1 MARAAMG
8 GATMGGA
15 TMKKLGERGVA
26 IGILTAVLLLAGA
39 SARADSFQTSLDPP
53 RWAVKSLNASN
64 IEIWPGDAGGA
75 VYTVSRH
82 LSPNYVEGDFD
93 GDGKTDLAILV
104 RRKADDKF
112 GIALVLRAGAKSG
125 AKATVLGAGNHLG
138 SGGSDFRSMDAWSL
152 LGQDRFP
159 SQVRDAWK
167 GPKPKSR
174 RDGLLLEKR
183 GSPVGLITYDGSAF
197 AWSRYSARG

>member
-1 MARAAMG
+1 MMKRRVTIGLLAA
-8 GATMGGA
+8 A
-15 TMKKLGERGVA
+15 
-26 IGILTAVLLLAGA
+26 LLLAA
-39 SARADSFQTSLDPP
+39 CARARADDFQTSLDPP

-104 RRKADDKF
+104 RRKSDDKF

-125 AKATVLGAGNHLG
+125 AKATVLGAGNAMG
-138 SGGSDFRSMDAWSL
+138 KGGSDLRSMDAWSL
-152 LGQDRFP
+152 VGQERFP
-159 SQVRDAWK
+159 SSVRSAWK
-167 GPKPKSR
+167 GPKPKAKPA
-174 RDGLLLEKR
+174 GLLLEKR
-183 GSPVGLITYDGSAF
+183 GTPVGLITYDGSAF
-197 AWSRYSARG
+197 TWSRYGDRG

>member
-1 MARAAMG
+1 
-8 GATMGGA
+8 
-15 TMKKLGERGVA
+15 MKRHVT
-26 IGILTAVLLLAGA
+26 IGLLSAVLLLMACA
-39 SARADSFQTSLDPP
+39 RARADSFQTSLDPP

-125 AKATVLGAGNHLG
+125 AKATVLGAGNAFG
-138 SGGSDFRSMDAWSL
+138 KGGSDLRSMDAWSL
-152 LGQDRFP
+152 VGQERFP
-159 SQVRDAWK
+159 PGIRSAWK
-167 GPKPKSR
+167 GPKPKAKPE
-174 RDGLLLEKR
+174 GLLLEKR

-197 AWSRYSARG
+197 AWSRYGERG

>member
-1 MARAAMG
+1 MENHPDRRGTIMFLAAALALAVCAR
-8 GATMGGA
+8 
-15 TMKKLGERGVA
+15 
-26 IGILTAVLLLAGA
+26 
-39 SARADSFQTSLDPP
+39 ARADSFQTSLDPP

-82 LSPNYVEGDFD
+82 LSPNFVEGDFD

-125 AKATVLGAGNHLG
+125 AKATVLGAGNRLG
-138 SGGSDFRSMDAWSL
+138 TGGSDFRSMDAWSL
-152 LGQDRFP
+152 LAQDRFP
-159 SQVRDAWK
+159 RHLQSAWK
-167 GPKPKSR
+167 GEKPKAR

-183 GSPVGLITYDGSAF
+183 GAPVGLITYDGSAF
-197 AWSRYSARG
+197 AWSRYSERG